1 MNYEFCLEMYTV
13 YIFFGKFSCQL
24 ENKYFYK
31 KSTDFYYYL
40 PYDWAEY
47 WSDTKESQKESMEM
61 DARDL

>member
-1 MNYEFCLEMYTV
+1 MSAR
-13 YIFFGKFSCQL
+13 KQ
-24 ENKYFYK
+24 YFYK
-31 KSTDFYYYL
+31 KSTNFYYYL